1 MPLGRGNEKASM
13 CYSIRNISWCN
24 MVQIINLFRKV
35 LYLLDLGLQENNKIE
50 NCMLVLDKIGVRSD
64 EEILL

>member
-1 MPLGRGNEKASM
+1 M

-24 MVQIINLFRKV
+24 MVQIINLFSKGTICA
-35 LYLLDLGLQENNKIE
+35 LDLGLQENNKIE